1 MSRAH
6 RNRLQKQKSFSS
18 RFCLKE
24 EMSFSLQKSPPC
36 VVGPKEWPAPP
47 EWLAGRAD
55 PTSLPKDFNFLSLV
69 EQQASK
75 AKGPENNL
83 YAQYEERVRPCIDLI
98 DSLRALG
105 VEQDLALPAIAVIG
119 DQSSGKSSVL
129 EALSGVPLPR
139 GNGIITRCPL
149 ELKMKK
155 QPWASRWRATVSYR
169 DVRLQLDSPSQ
180 VEKEIRKAQKA
191 LTGSDTSIS
200 QELITLEVTSCEV
213 PDLTLI
219 DLPGIARLAIGGQP
233 RDIGEQIK
241 ALIRKYI
248 QRQETINLVVVPSN
262 VDIATTEALSMAREV
277 DPDGDR
283 TIGVLTKP
291 DLVDRGTEKG
301 VLQVAQN
308 LTYHLKKGYMM
319 VRCRAQQEVLNNLS
333 CAEAAKREMQFF
345 EVHPHFRVL
354 LDNGMATVPRLA
366 ERLTEE
372 LSEHISK
379 SLPLLETQIREKHL
393 QATEELRSCGADV
406 PSQEADMMFF
416 LIEKIKLFNQ
426 DIEKLVEAEEAVK
439 EKETRMYNRV
449 RQQFQRWAGVLT
461 ASNLRVKNNIQDE
474 ISKYENQYRGKE
486 LLGFVSY
493 KTFETIVQQHLQQ
506 LVDPALQVLL
516 STVEIVQQAFC
527 DTAAKHF
534 SDFSNLHQIV
544 RLAEQQQKA
553 QPVSLVRPEQ
563 HRRHQNEAGGEGA
576 GGDPAA
582 VQDGEA
588 GLLPGPDLQHSAQG
602 CPPGGAAAPGEHAPG
617 LPPGLPLCQR
627 HSPSLHRQR
636 NRSPRGGVLL
646 GNQQTAVQ
654 PDPVHN
660 SVFHTSRKRRLPAES
675 HAEDPPGEREVLL
688 AAAGAQGDR
697 HQAQGPE
704 GAALPAGPGAA
715 HALAV
720 LQGRGALKGQ
730 PEWPRAGATPPSSH
744 PGPIHIPRACGWCPR
759 RPNSPDLL
767 GEALLRPWPRAG
779 SGSPVTRHSR
789 CRRQPGTARGGGGS
803 LHLVPLWLCENL
815 AGHPERSH
823 H

>member
-516 STVEIVQQAFC
+516 SAVEIVQQAFC

-544 RLAEQQQKA
+544 RNNIEGIRTRQVEKAQEVIQLQFKMEKLVYCQDQIYSTVLKGVRQEALQPPGNTPLAFPLASRSAKDTAQVSTVSEIGAHVEAYCLETSKRLSNQIPFIIQFFILRENGDCLQKA
-553 QPVSLVRPEQ
+553 MLRTLQEKERYSWLLQEHKETATKRKALKERLFRLAQ
-563 HRRHQNEAGGEGA
+563 ARRTLWQF
-576 GGDPAA
+576 
-582 VQDGEA
+582 
-588 GLLPGPDLQHSAQG
+588 SK
-602 CPPGGAAAPGEHAPG
+602 
-617 LPPGLPLCQR
+617 
-627 HSPSLHRQR
+627 
-636 NRSPRGGVLL
+636 GGV
-646 GNQQTAVQ
+646 
-654 PDPVHN
+654 H
-660 SVFHTSRKRRLPAES
+660 
-675 HAEDPPGEREVLL
+675 
-688 AAAGAQGDR
+688 
-697 HQAQGPE
+697 
-704 GAALPAGPGAA
+704 
-715 HALAV
+715 
-720 LQGRGALKGQ
+720 
-730 PEWPRAGATPPSSH
+730 
-744 PGPIHIPRACGWCPR
+744 
-759 RPNSPDLL
+759 
-767 GEALLRPWPRAG
+767 
-779 SGSPVTRHSR
+779 
-789 CRRQPGTARGGGGS
+789 
-803 LHLVPLWLCENL
+803 
-815 AGHPERSH
+815 
-823 H
+823 

>member
-1 MSRAH
+1 MAGTPRMAGGKGGPHFAPQGLQLSEPGRAAGLEGQGQSE
-6 RNRLQKQKSFSS
+6 RSCSGP
-18 RFCLKE
+18 
-24 EMSFSLQKSPPC
+24 SPPRGYDAGLPAALHGR
-36 VVGPKEWPAPP
+36 GPLGPCSHPANARYPAGAAAALRLWGGPGTSVPCAGAPYRWPGSPPACHPPALYLSWLRAPLLLCPAPP
-47 EWLAGRAD
+47 PGGNPHLHLLPEPRTPETRPLCPPHLLSTATVDGGR
-55 PTSLPKDFNFLSLV
+55 PTCTKTPDRGAVRSRP
-69 EQQASK
+69 Q
-75 AKGPENNL
+75 GPENNL

-372 LSEHISK
+372 LSEHISV
-379 SLPLLETQIREKHL
+379 SRRNAACRAAGVQQVQAPRTARSGEET
-393 QATEELRSCGADV
+393 ELRSRRERNGHEAGTLPLSIGRD
-406 PSQEADMMFF
+406 PSQYKA
-416 LIEKIKLFNQ
+416 ISP
-426 DIEKLVEAEEAVK
+426 
-439 EKETRMYNRV
+439 
-449 RQQFQRWAGVLT
+449 
-461 ASNLRVKNNIQDE
+461 AS
-474 ISKYENQYRGKE
+474 
-486 LLGFVSY
+486 
-493 KTFETIVQQHLQQ
+493 H
-506 LVDPALQVLL
+506 
-516 STVEIVQQAFC
+516 
-527 DTAAKHF
+527 
-534 SDFSNLHQIV
+534 
-544 RLAEQQQKA
+544 
-553 QPVSLVRPEQ
+553 
-563 HRRHQNEAGGEGA
+563 
-576 GGDPAA
+576 
-582 VQDGEA
+582 
-588 GLLPGPDLQHSAQG
+588 
-602 CPPGGAAAPGEHAPG
+602 
-617 LPPGLPLCQR
+617 
-627 HSPSLHRQR
+627 
-636 NRSPRGGVLL
+636 
-646 GNQQTAVQ
+646 
-654 PDPVHN
+654 
-660 SVFHTSRKRRLPAES
+660 
-675 HAEDPPGEREVLL
+675 
-688 AAAGAQGDR
+688 
-697 HQAQGPE
+697 
-704 GAALPAGPGAA
+704 
-715 HALAV
+715 
-720 LQGRGALKGQ
+720 
-730 PEWPRAGATPPSSH
+730 
-744 PGPIHIPRACGWCPR
+744 
-759 RPNSPDLL
+759 L
-767 GEALLRPWPRAG
+767 GE
-779 SGSPVTRHSR
+779 T
-789 CRRQPGTARGGGGS
+789 TS
-803 LHLVPLWLCENL
+803 L
-815 AGHPERSH
+815 
-823 H
+823 